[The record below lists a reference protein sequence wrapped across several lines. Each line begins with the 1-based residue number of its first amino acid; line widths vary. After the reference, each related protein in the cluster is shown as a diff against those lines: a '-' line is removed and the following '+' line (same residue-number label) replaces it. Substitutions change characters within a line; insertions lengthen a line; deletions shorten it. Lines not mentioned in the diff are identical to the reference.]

1 MSASQGDPLLR
12 RGPLSLPNSGYGPF
26 TSTDAKLIF
35 DDHKGEY
42 RERKPKKRPRD
53 TRSRA
58 GRCQNRTGRKQNR
71 AGRVQKRNRTGRI
84 QKRTGRIQ
92 KRTGRIR
99 IKKHRIAPLPPEI
112 LMAEIGVEVGGVG
125 WEWARVGGGG
135 VGR

>member
-71 AGRVQKRNRTGRI
+71 AGRAQKRNGRI

-92 KRTGRIR
+92 KR
-99 IKKHRIAPLPPEI
+99 RIAPLPPEI
-112 LMAEIGVEVGGVG
+112 LMAEIGVEVGGV
-125 WEWARVGGGG
+125 VG